1 MDNEAKNKIFLLQ
14 KEKKLQ
20 HKNFIIRAF
29 VIFLFFGYGFFFTS
43 TLWGDSETI
52 KATPYADIIIK
63 HDRNLTLDTWKYS
76 KDQNLMEVQLSIQ
89 NNALDGYDRYTFKAI
104 DKEHGYLTV
113 NSILETPDLV
123 VLQFHAPSSWQSLSL
138 QLYFPDKVAAGDF
151 QSFYMNRESVES
163 VPEIET
169 LSENGYRIEK
179 CKRDITYTEKAIQE
193 AQQKIKDNNNRIL
206 TYEQEIQTIE
216 NDMIYQTSKEKENS
230 QHLIDTA
237 TSNMEQLNR
246 DITSTQDSIKE
257 NQEKIEMLKKRLTSL
272 EEERKK

>member
-1 MDNEAKNKIFLLQ
+1 M
-14 KEKKLQ
+14 
-20 HKNFIIRAF
+20 
-29 VIFLFFGYGFFFTS
+29 
-43 TLWGDSETI
+43 
-52 KATPYADIIIK
+52 
-63 HDRNLTLDTWKYS
+63 
-76 KDQNLMEVQLSIQ
+76 
-89 NNALDGYDRYTFKAI
+89 
-104 DKEHGYLTV
+104 
-113 NSILETPDLV
+113 
-123 VLQFHAPSSWQSLSL
+123 
-138 QLYFPDKVAAGDF
+138 
-151 QSFYMNRESVES
+151 ES

>member
-1 MDNEAKNKIFLLQ
+1 MDNEAKNKIFILQ

-29 VIFLFFGYGFFFTS
+29 IIFLFLGYGFFFTS
-43 TLWGDSETI
+43 TLWGDNEAV
-52 KATPYADIIIK
+52 KATPYADVIIK

-89 NNALDGYDRYTFKAI
+89 NNALDGYDQYTFKAI
-104 DKEHGYLTV
+104 DKEHGFLTV
-113 NSILETPDLV
+113 DPILEAPDLI
-123 VLQFHAPSSWQSLSL
+123 VLQFHVPSSWQSLSL
-138 QLYFPDKVAAGDF
+138 QLYFPDEVASGDF

-163 VPEIET
+163 VSEIKT

-193 AQQKIKDNNNRIL
+193 AQKKIEDNNNRIL

-216 NDMIYQTSKEKENS
+216 NDMIYQTSKEQENS

-237 TSNMEQLNR
+237 KSNIDQLNR
-246 DITSTQDSIKE
+246 NITSTQDSIKE
-257 NQEKIEMLKKRLTSL
+257 NQEKIKMLKKRLNSL
-272 EEERKK
+272 EEELKK